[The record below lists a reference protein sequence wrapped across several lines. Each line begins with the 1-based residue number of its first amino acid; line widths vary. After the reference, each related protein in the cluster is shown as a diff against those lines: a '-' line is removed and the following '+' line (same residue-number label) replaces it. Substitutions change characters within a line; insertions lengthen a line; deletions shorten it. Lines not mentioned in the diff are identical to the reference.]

1 MRKMLEIF
9 VGTNWFLFVY
19 LLSLPP
25 GTVPVPLEA
34 AFQGKY

>member
-1 MRKMLEIF
+1 MRKMREIF

-19 LLSLPP
+19 LLSLPAS
-25 GTVPVPLEA
+25 TVPAPLEA